1 MSVVVD
7 VAVVVGAEDGVAH
20 VEDAIVDVA
29 AAVALD
35 ECFVVEKRMTDD
47 GKNVVVAKVVALL
60 MSQMIILLMD
70 QKVISFEE
78 ISYYVV
84 SAAVDAAEDF
94 VRRS

>member
-1 MSVVVD
+1 MSVAVD
-7 VAVVVGAEDGVAH
+7 AAVVVGAEDGVAH

-29 AAVALD
+29 AAAAVD

-84 SAAVDAAEDF
+84 FAAVDAAEDF
-94 VRRS
+94 VHRS

>member
-7 VAVVVGAEDGVAH
+7 AAAVVGAEDGVAH
-20 VEDAIVDVA
+20 VEDAIVGVA
-29 AAVALD
+29 AAAAVD

-84 SAAVDAAEDF
+84 FAAEDF
-94 VRRS
+94 VHRS

>member
-7 VAVVVGAEDGVAH
+7 ADVVVGAEDGVAH
-20 VEDAIVDVA
+20 VEDAIVDVVA
-29 AAVALD
+29 VAAVD
-35 ECFVVEKRMTDD
+35 ECFVVEKKMTDG
-47 GKNVVVAKVVALL
+47 GKNVVVAKVVVSL
-60 MSQMIILLMD
+60 MNQMIILLMD